1 MRTSAW
7 IGLVCSSA
15 GARSG
20 SNPGSDTQPTCES
33 VLQITKAGPE
43 GKEPRIAGVE
53 QWESGTVCGLVG
65 IVRKGD
71 RPLPAPEIIRRMAAA
86 IGYRGPDET
95 TEFLSSDVQLAVAR
109 LAIVDRDYGRQ
120 PVHGCHPSIV
130 SVFNGEIYNHD
141 ELRIGL
147 RARGHAISG
156 ECDTP
161 ILPHLYEE
169 YGEDLV
175 KRLTG
180 MFAFAIWDG
189 RNRSLLLARDRLGI
203 KPLYVAET
211 RDYVIFASEI
221 KGILA
226 SRQVPIEIDRDSVDD
241 VFSLS
246 YPCPPRTMFRGVLEL
261 RPAHTL
267 RIDVGRPVGE
277 PRRYWRAPFVPLGE
291 HRDVKRAD
299 AEEELRGLLIQRVE
313 VHARSDS
320 PVATFLSGGLD
331 SSAIAALYREVT
343 GEAPETFSI
352 GFTSPEHDEREYAA
366 RVAAALGAPSHIVTC
381 DPSAALHYPDVVW
394 HCELP
399 LQFPLALPLS
409 LLSAAARKE
418 GFKVALTGEGADE
431 LIGGYDCFRADKM
444 RRLLDRPGLR
454 TLRAPFY
461 RQLYRWLGTPDG
473 LVDHFL
479 RTQQRSA
486 ADIEAAFGGI
496 YPPWYDVWMALGPER
511 DQLLSF
517 GDRRP
522 RPITAAPSGFSALV
536 PENVAGLH
544 PLDAGL
550 ALEVESRLPSWILL
564 MGDRASMANGVE
576 ARVPLLDHELV
587 EWLARLHPK
596 HKLSGFTEKSVLRG
610 AMRGLLPESIR
621 TRRKRPFYTPIKEWF
636 FGRRRPDYVDELL
649 SERSLIDSGFFDPSV
664 VASLR
669 ARLEHAPDGHIARLQ
684 LEWLLI
690 LVLGTQLLHRLFVVD
705 FDASLAGG
713 SHISGGEGE
722 R

>member
-1 MRTSAW
+1 
-7 IGLVCSSA
+7 
-15 GARSG
+15 
-20 SNPGSDTQPTCES
+20 
-33 VLQITKAGPE
+33 
-43 GKEPRIAGVE
+43 
-53 QWESGTVCGLVG
+53 
-65 IVRKGD
+65 
-71 RPLPAPEIIRRMAAA
+71 MAAA
-86 IGYRGPDET
+86 IGHRGPDET
-95 TEFLSSDVQLAVAR
+95 TEFVSPDVMLAVAR
-109 LAIVDRDYGRQ
+109 LAIVDRDYGSQ
-120 PVHGCHPSIV
+120 PVRGCHPSIV
-130 SVFNGEIYNHD
+130 GVFNGEIYNHD

-147 RARGHAISG
+147 IARGHAIAG
-156 ECDTP
+156 ECDTST
-161 ILPHLYEE
+161 IPHLYEE
-169 YGEDLV
+169 HGEELV

-180 MFAFAIWDG
+180 MFALAIWDG
-189 RNRSLLLARDRLGI
+189 RQRSLLLARDRLGI

-221 KGILA
+221 KAILA
-226 SRQVPIEIDRDSVDD
+226 SRLLPIELDRESLDD

-246 YPCPPRTMFRGVLEL
+246 YPCPPRTMFRGVVEL

-267 RIDVGRPVGE
+267 RVDVGRPVG
-277 PRRYWRAPFVPLGE
+277 PPQRYWRAPFLPVGE
-291 HRDVKRAD
+291 HRIVRPAD
-299 AEEELRGLLIQRVE
+299 AEAELRDLLLQRVE
-313 VHARSDS
+313 VHARSDT

-343 GEAPETFSI
+343 GEAPQTFSI

-366 RVAAALGAPSHIVTC
+366 RVAASLGSPGHVVTC
-381 DPSAALHYPDVVW
+381 DPSTALHYPDVVW

-418 GFKVALTGEGADE
+418 GYKVVLTGEGADE

-454 TLRAPFY
+454 ALRAPFY

-479 RTQQRSA
+479 RTQKRPA
-486 ADIEAAFGGI
+486 AEIEAAFGGI

-511 DQLLSF
+511 DQLLRAD
-517 GDRRP
+517 GRIP
-522 RPITAAPSGFSALV
+522 RPISEAPSGFGALV
-536 PENVAGLH
+536 PENASALH

-621 TRRKRPFYTPIKEWF
+621 TRRKRPFYTPIKSWF
-636 FGRRRPDYVDELL
+636 FGRHRPEYVDELL
-649 SERSLIDSGFFDPSV
+649 SERSLRESGLFDPGTV
-664 VASLR
+664 IGLR
-669 ARLEHAPDGHIARLQ
+669 SALEHAPDGHIVRLQ

-690 LVLGTQLLHRLFVVD
+690 LVLGTQLMHRLFVVD
-705 FDASLAGG
+705 FDASLAG
-713 SHISGGEGE
+713 SWRLPGGGGG